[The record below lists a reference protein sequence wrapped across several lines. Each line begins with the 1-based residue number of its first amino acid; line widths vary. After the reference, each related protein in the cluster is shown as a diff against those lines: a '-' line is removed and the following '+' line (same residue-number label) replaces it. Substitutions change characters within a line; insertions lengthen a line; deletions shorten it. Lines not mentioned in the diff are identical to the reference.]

1 MNLLNKIIAAVTITA
16 FSSVMAYAS
25 EEVKFDTP
33 EQILEASKNV
43 NIDFKEGVHYK
54 VIEGNALSEKKE
66 VREFFSFFCG
76 HCHALLPT
84 LNKITKILPEDV
96 YFVGNPVHYLG
107 GHMGVEFQKSYA
119 AAVSMQMS
127 EQFTNFFD
135 KKIYDENKI
144 PQSHEELVN
153 MVTELGVPKEVFETQ
168 YKSFPIQNMAN
179 QYKQKTM
186 DSKIQDVPTVVVNN
200 KYTVITKNISN
211 EAEYYALIMY
221 LANKDYK

>member
-1 MNLLNKIIAAVTITA
+1 M
-16 FSSVMAYAS
+16 
-25 EEVKFDTP
+25 
-33 EQILEASKNV
+33 
-43 NIDFKEGVHYK
+43 
-54 VIEGNALSEKKE
+54 
-66 VREFFSFFCG
+66 
-76 HCHALLPT
+76 LPT
-84 LNKITKILPEDV
+84 INKITQILPEDV

-119 AAVSMQMS
+119 AATSMQMN

-153 MVTELGVPKEVFETQ
+153 MVTELGIPKDVFEKQ

-186 DSKIQDVPTVVVNN
+186 DSKIQGVPTVVVNN
-200 KYTVITKNISN
+200 KYSLITKNISN

-221 LANKDYK
+221 LVNKDYK